1 MLPRIHRDG
10 QRVDTSG
17 MAWRD
22 HALRLLA
29 RGLLSTSGEPLD
41 PQVLIRV
48 FDAVGADPELT
59 ALLDELDESGVRDEI
74 MARYEAERD

>member
-1 MLPRIHRDG
+1 VLPRIHRDG

-41 PQVLIRV
+41 PQVL
-48 FDAVGADPELT
+48 
-59 ALLDELDESGVRDEI
+59 DESGVRDEI